1 MSSKKELVLRAF
13 HNVETER
20 VPVGFWFHF
29 LNPENFLA
37 GLENPDLL
45 EENLAGQKAYKEAF
59 DPDFVKI
66 MTDGYFL
73 VPVELPEIKSA
84 SDLRKIKPVAK
95 NHPIYEK
102 YVELVSRVRALYGD
116 DILQFVN
123 IFSPL
128 YHLLMLQQTPYAEW
142 NVNDWLAEDP
152 EAVAYALDVIADAL
166 VELVSRV
173 VGPGLADG
181 IYLSAKNTNRS
192 ISAETYTK
200 YITPSEIKV
209 LEAANAKAPDHI
221 LHICGY
227 EGNQNI
233 LEVYVEYPVTAVNV
247 ALHTED
253 ITLSKAKELFKG
265 RAIIGGFENT
275 TKGILYKGTKEEIQ
289 AETRNILAESGRIGV
304 ILGADCT
311 VPSDID
317 IEHLKWVREAAE

>member
-1 MSSKKELVLRAF
+1 MSTKKELVLRAF

-29 LNPENFLA
+29 LNPENFFGGLA
-37 GLENPDLL
+37 NPDLL
-45 EENLAGQKAYKEAF
+45 EQNLAGQKAYKEAF

-73 VPVELPEIKSA
+73 IPVELPEIKSA
-84 SDLRKIKPVAK
+84 SDLRNIKPVAK
-95 NHPIYEK
+95 DHPIYEK
-102 YVELVSRVRALYGD
+102 YVELVSRVHELYGD
-116 DILQFVN
+116 DILKFVN

-128 YHLLMLQQTPYAEW
+128 YHLLLLQQTPQAEW

-166 VELVSRV
+166 SELVSKV
-173 VGPGLADG
+173 VGQGLADG
-181 IYLSAKNTNRS
+181 IYLSTKNTNRT
-192 ISAETYTK
+192 ISADTYTK
-200 YITPSEIKV
+200 YIAPSEIKV
-209 LEAANAKAPDHI
+209 LEAANAIAPDHI

-233 LEVYVEYPVTAVNV
+233 LEVYVDYPVTAVNV

-253 ITLSKAKELFKG
+253 VTLSEAKELFKG
-265 RAIIGGFENT
+265 RAIIGGFDNT
-275 TKGILYKGTKEEIQ
+275 TKSVLYKGTKEEIQ
-289 AETRNILAESGRIGV
+289 AETKKILAESGRTGV

-311 VPSDID
+311 
-317 IEHLKWVREAAE
+317 